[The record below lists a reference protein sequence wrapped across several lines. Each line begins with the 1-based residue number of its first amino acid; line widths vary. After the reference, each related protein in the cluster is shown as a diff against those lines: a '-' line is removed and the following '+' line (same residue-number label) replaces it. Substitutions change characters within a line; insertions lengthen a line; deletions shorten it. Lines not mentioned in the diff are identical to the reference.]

1 MARSAKLKL
10 GLLAGGV
17 ALAHVMALEWLGRQ
31 ADAISALQAMAPPM
45 FTRLLQP
52 AKPPPMAVAAVAPP
66 HAKPRTRAA
75 WPPKP
80 AASSP
85 PKEEP
90 PAEPEPP
97 VPEAVAESPIAPPE
111 TEAAL
116 AQADAEAAL
125 AQAQP
130 EPDAAPEPAAQVAA
144 DAASAAASV
153 ATAAPTDPLDR
164 WPVDSRLSY
173 DVSGHW
179 RGPLYGSAHVQ
190 WQRDAD
196 KYQVRLDV
204 DLGLFS
210 QVLTSQGE
218 VTPNGLLPQVY
229 EEQRPGKR
237 RIARIGEQ
245 VVTLENGRTVPRPA
259 GVQDT
264 ASQFVELSQRFATGQ
279 ERLEVGR
286 NVSVWLARPG
296 GVDHWTYDIVERE
309 MLRIPRMGEV
319 EAFRLVPRPID
330 RPRGNYSA
338 EMWLAPSLQ
347 YLPVR
352 IRVSMGTEAWI
363 DLTVEKIE
371 QR

>member
-1 MARSAKLKL
+1 MARPANLKL
-10 GLLAGGV
+10 ALLAGGV
-17 ALAHVMALEWLGRQ
+17 VLGHLLALEWLGRQ

-52 AKPPPMAVAAVAPP
+52 AKPPPLSGVPATPGPPKAARAALPPAPP
-66 HAKPRTRAA
+66 ASAA
-75 WPPKP
+75 R
-80 AASSP
+80 
-85 PKEEP
+85 EE
-90 PAEPEPP
+90 
-97 VPEAVAESPIAPPE
+97 APPE
-111 TEAAL
+111 QQAA
-116 AQADAEAAL
+116 EEVRPSP
-125 AQAQP
+125 P
-130 EPDAAPEPAAQVAA
+130 EPDAAPAAEPAVAQSEPEVAEPPVP
-144 DAASAAASV
+144 AASAPAS
-153 ATAAPTDPLDR
+153 ASLDH
-164 WPVDSRLSY
+164 WPVDTRLNY

-179 RGPLYGSAHVQ
+179 RGPLYGNARVL
-190 WQRDAD
+190 WQRVDG

-210 QVLTSQGE
+210 QVLASQGE
-218 VTPNGLLPQVY
+218 VTPQGLLPHVY

-245 VVTLENGRTVPRPA
+245 VVTLESGRTLPKPD

-279 ERLEVGR
+279 EKLEVGR
-286 NVSVWLARPG
+286 TVSVWLARPG

-309 MLRIPRMGEV
+309 MLRVPRMGEV

-330 RPRGNYSA
+330 RPRGNYTA
-338 EMWLAPSLQ
+338 EMWFAPSLQ

-352 IRVSMGTEAWI
+352 IRVNMGTEAWL
-363 DLTVEKIE
+363 DLMLEKIE